1 MRRGG
6 YIIRHMGVHMLDKR
20 TSALLQSIN
29 DFCSSGTY
37 KIFSEEDFLADFPQ
51 QWGVT
56 AESLGQM
63 LDYLSENGYIN
74 VKYSGGGM
82 YCICP
87 LPLGR
92 GYCEQEAEKRSD
104 CVAQLKYFMSAA
116 FFGAFAGAVLG
127 ALVFAVVF
135 LIMR

>member
-1 MRRGG
+1 
-6 YIIRHMGVHMLDKR
+6 MLDKR

-37 KIFSEEDFLADFPQ
+37 KIFSEEDFLSAFPEK
-51 QWGVT
+51 WGVT
-56 AESLGQM
+56 AEALAQM
-63 LDYLSENGYIN
+63 LNYLSENGYIN

-92 GYCEQEAEKRSD
+92 GYCEQEAEKRSE
-104 CVAQLKYFMSAA
+104 CVLQLKYFISAA
-116 FFGAFAGAVLG
+116 FFGSFAGSVLG
-127 ALVFAVVF
+127 VLIVAVIYLV
-135 LIMR
+135 MR

>member
-104 CVAQLKYFMSAA
+104 CVAQLKLS
-116 FFGAFAGAVLG
+116 
-127 ALVFAVVF
+127 
-135 LIMR
+135 LIHI

>member
-1 MRRGG
+1 
-6 YIIRHMGVHMLDKR
+6 MGVHMLDKR

-37 KIFSEEDFLADFPQ
+37 KIFSEEDFLSAFPDK
-51 QWGVT
+51 WGGT
-56 AESLGQM
+56 AEARAQM

-92 GYCEQEAEKRSD
+92 GYCEQEAEKRSE
-104 CVAQLKYFMSAA
+104 CVLQLKYFMSAA
-116 FFGAFAGAVLG
+116 FFGSFAGSVLG
-127 ALVFAVVF
+127 VLIFAVIYLV
-135 LIMR
+135 MR

>member
-1 MRRGG
+1 
-6 YIIRHMGVHMLDKR
+6 MLDKR

-37 KIFSEEDFLADFPQ
+37 KIFSEEDFLSAFPEK
-51 QWGVT
+51 WGVT
-56 AESLGQM
+56 AEALAQM

-92 GYCEQEAEKRSD
+92 GYCEQEAEKRSE
-104 CVAQLKYFMSAA
+104 CVLQLKYFMYAA
-116 FFGAFAGAVLG
+116 FFGSFAGSGLG
-127 ALVFAVVF
+127 ILIFAVIY

>member
-1 MRRGG
+1 
-6 YIIRHMGVHMLDKR
+6 MLDKR
-20 TSALLQSIN
+20 TSALLKSIN

-37 KIFSEEDFLADFPQ
+37 KIFSEEDFLSAFPEK
-51 QWGVT
+51 WGVT
-56 AESLGQM
+56 AEALAQM

-92 GYCEQEAEKRSD
+92 GYCEQEAEKRSE
-104 CVAQLKYFMSAA
+104 CVLQLKYFMSAA
-116 FFGAFAGAVLG
+116 FFGSFAGSVLG
-127 ALVFAVVF
+127 ILIFAVIY

>member
-1 MRRGG
+1 
-6 YIIRHMGVHMLDKR
+6 MLDKR

-37 KIFSEEDFLADFPQ
+37 KIFSEEDFLSAFPEK
-51 QWGVT
+51 WGVT
-56 AESLGQM
+56 AEALAQM

-74 VKYSGGGM
+74 IKYSGGGM

-92 GYCEQEAEKRSD
+92 GYCEQEADKKSE
-104 CVAQLKYFMSAA
+104 CILQLKYFMSAA
-116 FFGAFAGAVLG
+116 FFGSFAGAVLG
-127 ALVFAVVF
+127 ALVFA
-135 LIMR
+135 LIYMAMR

>member
-1 MRRGG
+1 
-6 YIIRHMGVHMLDKR
+6 MLDKR

-37 KIFSEEDFLADFPQ
+37 KIFSEEDFLSAFPEK
-51 QWGVT
+51 WGVT
-56 AESLGQM
+56 AEALAQM

-92 GYCEQEAEKRSD
+92 GYCEQEAEKQQR
-104 CVAQLKYFMSAA
+104 CVLQLKYFMSAA
-116 FFGAFAGAVLG
+116 FFGSFAGSVLG
-127 ALVFAVVF
+127 VLIFAVIY

>member
-1 MRRGG
+1 
-6 YIIRHMGVHMLDKR
+6 MLDKR

-104 CVAQLKYFMSAA
+104 CVAPLK
-116 FFGAFAGAVLG
+116 
-127 ALVFAVVF
+127 
-135 LIMR
+135 

>member
-1 MRRGG
+1 
-6 YIIRHMGVHMLDKR
+6 MLDKR

-37 KIFSEEDFLADFPQ
+37 KIFSEEDFLSAFPEK
-51 QWGVT
+51 WGVT
-56 AESLGQM
+56 AEALAQM

-92 GYCEQEAEKRSD
+92 GYCELEAEIRSE
-104 CVAQLKYFMSAA
+104 CVLQLKYFMSAA
-116 FFGAFAGAVLG
+116 FFGSFAGSVLG
-127 ALVFAVVF
+127 VLIFAVIYLV
-135 LIMR
+135 MR

>member
-1 MRRGG
+1 
-6 YIIRHMGVHMLDKR
+6 MLDKR

-56 AESLGQM
+56 AE
-63 LDYLSENGYIN
+63 SENGYIN